1 MIRVTSYTNGT
12 ITSQEMT
19 DVLCT
24 PPDLIPLDTLVWI
37 DMTEPTDA
45 EETQVLK
52 QWLNVN
58 SLVIDDMH
66 RARKVE
72 GKLDPHYPS
81 VEEYETYLFVM
92 VYAAIMPTPSVGVSA
107 DEFLD
112 NLVVGQLNVIL
123 TERAIVTHHPVR
135 VDVIE
140 GIRRLIQTSPHLLDR
155 GPDFV
160 LAMIL
165 DALVRNVRTILNRID
180 TRMEELEQRIFTAD
194 SVTVSTKLLELRR
207 LVNGTR
213 RSLNHQD
220 EVVYQLARG
229 DYQLV
234 NESEAIYYREVHDH
248 HIMALDHTDALRDS
262 IMGLMDVYFSHAS
275 TRLSQVMR
283 MLTVISTIFLPI
295 TFITSLYGMN
305 FHFMPELGW
314 TFGYPLVLTVILIVT
329 ISMLILFRR
338 RGWLG

>member
-1 MIRVTSYTNGT
+1 MIRVTSYKNGAL
-12 ITSQEMT
+12 TSQEIA
-19 DVLCT
+19 DVLTT
-24 PPDLIPLDTLVWI
+24 PPALIPVDAMLWI
-37 DMTEPTDA
+37 DMPEPTDA

-52 QWLNVN
+52 QWLSVH

-72 GKLDPHYPS
+72 GTLDPHHPS
-81 VEEYETYLFVM
+81 VEEYENYLFVM
-92 VYAAIMPTPSVGVSA
+92 VYAAILPTPTVGVSA
-107 DEFLD
+107 SEFLEQ
-112 NLVVGQLNVIL
+112 VIIGQLNVIL
-123 TERAIVTHHPVR
+123 TERVIVTHHPVR
-135 VDVIE
+135 VDTIE
-140 GIRRLIQTSPHLLDR
+140 IIRRLIQTSPHLLER
-155 GPDFV
+155 GPDFI

-180 TRMEELEQRIFTAD
+180 TRMEELEQKIFTAD
-194 SVTVSTKLLELRR
+194 GVLVLTRLLELRR
-207 LVNGTR
+207 IVNGTR

-220 EVVYQLARG
+220 EIVYQLARG

-234 NESEAIYYREVHDH
+234 NDSETIYYREVHDH

-262 IMGLMDVYFSHAS
+262 IMGLMDVYFSQAS

-305 FHFMPELGW
+305 FHFMPELAW
-314 TFGYPLVLTVILIVT
+314 PYGYPVVLTVILIVT
-329 ISMLILFRR
+329 ISMLFLFRK